1 MNQDIYYEQIKKKRN
16 EIYQERQNFQIQKES
31 WEKSFSEHKA
41 RLEKTIEFFKKY
53 NQIHEQ
59 KMIKS
64 KEEEKMNQIKENYK
78 NKDIKMQI
86 DNLKSIYEIKLTKFT
101 EKKKILEE
109 EKDKF
114 EKYKSDTNN
123 NLDIKKIE
131 IEKNHLDLL
140 KLNSEINKRNN
151 DIRTKEMYLKD
162 KYEDYLRIKNIVE
175 TKEKTNAQYESDL
188 KLTAERIVKY
198 MNEIDEKEILVE
210 KQKAEL
216 LKQSNEVKER
226 QKKIE
231 EDKMNIEHEK
241 AELNLRYKYL
251 NTFSYKSPN
260 MLINNL
266 DNNLLINNFENNNN
280 NNTSNLGDNR
290 QFNYTSNI
298 NNNIDMGKYNN
309 TFNANRY
316 IKAFKDRIENGNR
329 IYNNNYKINE
339 NKLDIAK
346 ERLYIKKCNDA
357 FKKAKYE

>member
-1 MNQDIYYEQIKKKRN
+1 MKLMKKK
-16 EIYQERQNFQIQKES
+16 
-31 WEKSFSEHKA
+31 
-41 RLEKTIEFFKKY
+41 L
-53 NQIHEQ
+53 
-59 KMIKS
+59 
-64 KEEEKMNQIKENYK
+64 
-78 NKDIKMQI
+78 
-86 DNLKSIYEIKLTKFT
+86 
-101 EKKKILEE
+101 
-109 EKDKF
+109 
-114 EKYKSDTNN
+114 
-123 NLDIKKIE
+123 
-131 IEKNHLDLL
+131 
-140 KLNSEINKRNN
+140 
-151 DIRTKEMYLKD
+151 
-162 KYEDYLRIKNIVE
+162 
-175 TKEKTNAQYESDL
+175 
-188 KLTAERIVKY
+188 
-198 MNEIDEKEILVE
+198 
-210 KQKAEL
+210 
-216 LKQSNEVKER
+216 SNEVKER

-260 MLINNL
+260 MLINNP
-266 DNNLLINNFENNNN
+266 DNNLLINNFENT

-329 IYNNNYKINE
+329 IYNNNYRINE